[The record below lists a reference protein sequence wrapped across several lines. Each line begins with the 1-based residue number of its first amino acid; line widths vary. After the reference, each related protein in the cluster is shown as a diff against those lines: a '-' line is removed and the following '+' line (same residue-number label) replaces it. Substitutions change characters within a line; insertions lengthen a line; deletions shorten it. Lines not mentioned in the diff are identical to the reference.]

1 MLRIIIL
8 DEIGWNEKKSFFI
21 MRIWSC
27 MFKSYKIYN
36 KLFLFYVLDAS
47 VLMKRISVY
56 ALEKMYLWVH
66 TYITAVKIRQRMTSK
81 ARQPKIWIIL
91 VKKHD
96 KQTYL
101 NDKRLLK
108 QPWSWWHHR
117 PYCCLTIERSEF
129 SVFQKTLTLWHSV

>member
-1 MLRIIIL
+1 M
-8 DEIGWNEKKSFFI
+8 FF
-21 MRIWSC
+21 
-27 MFKSYKIYN
+27 F
-36 KLFLFYVLDAS
+36 FYVLDAS
-47 VLMKRISVY
+47 VLMKRISVC

-101 NDKRLLK
+101 NDKCLLK
-108 QPWSWWHHR
+108 QPWSWWLSPSLLSHHWTKWIFRFSKKHFDTLFKYYVNYYTRVHKSITKNMSQYHKLYILNNFMR
-117 PYCCLTIERSEF
+117 P
-129 SVFQKTLTLWHSV
+129 V